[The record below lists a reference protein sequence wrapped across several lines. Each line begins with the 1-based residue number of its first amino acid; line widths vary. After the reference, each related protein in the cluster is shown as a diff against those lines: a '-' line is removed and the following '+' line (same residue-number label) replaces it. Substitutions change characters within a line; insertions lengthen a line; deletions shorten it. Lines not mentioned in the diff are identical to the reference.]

1 MPSKRIRSK
10 KSVAA
15 TLSSMNQVVTRVEHT
30 STPYSLADGAVV
42 DGSID
47 LGSITGASFSE
58 GSISSRA
65 LSLSAYTPNGEANQR
80 VPAPLNNVE
89 YWTDVI
95 FGLNELHRSGI
106 HNNEDIQNVAVT
118 TAGISFTTTG
128 VEGGDARIYLTG
140 RLSVPKSMK
149 VYATWESS
157 APIPIKA
164 IYWDAAEKFLVDELE
179 IIDGVVTAVTRDPH
193 GYSIGN
199 VVKITGCGPSYDS
212 VATIISVDTNSFT
225 YAAPASAPSNSAKI
239 YLAIAGRVSI
249 EVFNY
254 ISLQDRVSVD
264 LPETAG
270 EYAVYAELPYT
281 ITDTRVLRSAKVF
294 EIIGSGSVP
303 LVTANVSSKSIT
315 SNVATLTTST
325 DHNFYVG
332 DAVKVSG
339 IIDVATTSSYEVTAG
354 GGSGSTPNTLTVVTT
369 VAHGFTSGAPIS
381 ISGSTIDGTYAIS
394 TVPTSTSFTVQ
405 TALSVIGSTSITE
418 TVTRSGSVFNGQAL
432 ISDTT
437 SNTFSFSRTVTGG
450 SYPNTAVSPEGLA
463 DVGNP
468 RYSYIDAIQASVL
481 SSFIKIFTFES
492 HGFSVG
498 ETIKISGISALD
510 PLYEAIDGEYV
521 VSASSTDTM
530 IQFDLTIPPVL
541 INYTVLP
548 TQAAI
553 AYTGSS
559 DVKVES
565 GPDGLR
571 FISSGDGN
579 SVSTDLGTSSDNFL
593 GVTRL
598 DGKSV
603 ASIDEFGVGTFS
615 SLIATS
621 ITAEE
626 IVVNDYD
633 LVGDF
638 AAAEYNDIEYTGSL
652 LNRLARGLTYHGTFY
667 VDSGYSVTRQFQ
679 TLAHG
684 TFSVEA
690 GRQYQITATTG
701 GLRASPSINAIFE
714 LLMSTEP
721 LAAEVTSNAPRH
733 MGHLM
738 AASVASSFAPLVGT
752 YSTVASTRPAGF
764 DISTLTRS
772 SGNAN
777 VVVNTTTAHGL
788 VVGDFAGISTANTTA
803 NVNGTVAVTAIS
815 PPNQFTYVSA
825 NTTAVSLFD
834 GTVVKVDPLL
844 SEVGKLPAGVP
855 IRWLLRIRH
864 GSAPTSYNI
873 TTDFSAPASTQQM
886 ELTVV
891 DIGQAKTA
899 VNVTKVGAG
908 GLLDLTTT
916 GSGGTGSG
924 GTTTT
929 TYTKT
934 QTVNASDS
942 AYYDNFGKGTGTS
955 DPYAFRF
962 SLYQGNPGTAGGT
975 KKSAVLFP
983 TFATLPAGATD
994 VTVTKVEVYL
1004 RNRHS
1009 YNSGG
1014 LTAYI
1019 GVHSSSS
1026 LGASIP
1032 AITNV
1037 GVTTSSFTKG
1047 QGKWVTLPSG
1057 SHTAFRPT
1065 VSGGPTTQT
1074 ARGIILGATDDDPDT
1089 YYSLL
1094 ANYGYFDGNTM
1105 ADEPKL
1111 RVTYTYKL

>member
-30 STPYSLADGAVV
+30 STPYSLADGAVI

-106 HNNEDIQNVAVT
+106 HNNEDIQNVTVT

-128 VEGGDARIYLTG
+128 VAGGDARIYLTG

-157 APIPIKA
+157 APIPIKVV
-164 IYWDAAEKFLVDELE
+164 YWNAAEKFLVDELE
-179 IIDGVVTAVTRDPH
+179 TVDGVVTAVTREPH
-193 GYSIGN
+193 GYSVGN

-212 VATIISVDTNSFT
+212 VATIISVDTDSFT

-249 EVFNY
+249 ETFAYVSFE
-254 ISLQDRVSVD
+254 DRVSLD
-264 LPETAG
+264 IPETAG

-332 DAVKVSG
+332 DAIKVSG
-339 IIDVATTSSYEVTAG
+339 IIDVATTSSYQVTAG

-369 VAHGFTSGAPIS
+369 AAHGFTSGAPIS
-381 ISGSTIDGTYAIS
+381 ISGSPTTINGEYTVA
-394 TVPTSTSFTVQ
+394 TVPTSTSITVQ
-405 TALSVIGSTSITE
+405 TALAVIGSTSITV

-432 ISDTT
+432 VSATT
-437 SNTFSFSRTVTGG
+437 SNTFSFSRSVTGG
-450 SYPNTAVSPEGLA
+450 SYSATAISPEGLA
-463 DVGNP
+463 EVGTP

-481 SSFIKIFTFES
+481 SSYIRIYTFES
-492 HGFSVG
+492 HGFAVG
-498 ETIKISGISALD
+498 ETVKISGISVLD

-521 VSASSTDTM
+521 VSASSTDNM
-530 IQFDLTIPPVL
+530 IQFDLAIPPVL

-565 GPDGLR
+565 GPDGFR

-615 SLIATS
+615 SLVATS
-621 ITAEE
+621 ITAAE
-626 IVVNDYD
+626 VVVDDYD
-633 LVGDF
+633 LVGNFSD
-638 AAAEYNDIEYTGSL
+638 AEYNDTEYTGSL
-652 LNRLARGLTYHGTFY
+652 LERLARGLIYQGTFY
-667 VDSGYSVTRQFQ
+667 VDSGYSITKQFQ

-721 LAAEVTSNAPRH
+721 LAAEGNSNAPRH

-752 YSTVASTRPAGF
+752 YSAVATTAPAAF

-772 SGNAN
+772 SSNAN

-788 VVGDFAGISTANTTA
+788 AVGDFVGISTANTTA

-825 NTTAVSLFD
+825 NTTAISLFD
-834 GTVVKVDPLL
+834 GTVVEVDPLL
-844 SEVGKLPAGVP
+844 SQVGKLPAGVP

-873 TTDFSAPASTQQM
+873 TTDFAAPAGTQQM

-899 VNVTKVGAG
+899 VDVTKVGAG
-908 GLLDLTTT
+908 GVLDLTTT

-924 GTTTT
+924 GSATTR
-929 TYTKT
+929 YTKT
-934 QTVNASDS
+934 QTVSASDS
-942 AYYDNFGKGTGTS
+942 AYYDNYGKGTGTS
-955 DPYAFRF
+955 DPYAYRY
-962 SLYQGNPGTAGGT
+962 SLYQGDPGLASGI
-975 KKSAVLFP
+975 KKAAVLFP
-983 TFATLPAGATD
+983 TFNSVPSGATNL
-994 VTVTKVEVYL
+994 TVTKVEVYL

-1019 GVHSSSS
+1019 GAHSSSS

-1032 AITNV
+1032 AATNGFTPV
-1037 GVTTSSFTKG
+1037 TSSFTKG
-1047 QGKWVTLPSG
+1047 QGKWVTLS
-1057 SHTAFRPT
+1057 STTHTAFKPG
-1065 VSGGPTTQT
+1065 SQT
-1074 ARGIILGATDDDPDT
+1074 ARGVLIGLTDDNPDT
-1089 YYSLL
+1089 YYDAL

-1105 ADEPKL
+1105 ADEPQL
-1111 RVTYTYKL
+1111 RVTYYYDL